1 MKHLIKADFKK
12 VSYLQSYRNFLIAI
26 FLLSIFFGITF
37 LFTIDLT
44 AGKKLTALSS
54 IEVMDITLLGIDVTT
69 IMLIIFTA
77 NFISKE
83 FSTDAIHTSLAIT
96 PLRQK
101 YFLSKTFFIV
111 KLTILVSIAL
121 ISLIFIIDQFILSIN
136 NMDRLSLLNQ
146 ALLIKLIG
154 AVIMPIFYSLL
165 SMAGTFYTQLASGG
179 VTFALGVMFMPALI
193 KMFPASFSD
202 VVLLIFPENS
212 LHVFTE
218 INTSSISGL
227 LINAVLILLLWILI
241 SNLLGFWKFKKSDF

>member
-12 VSYLQSYRNFLIAI
+12 VSYLQGYRNFLIAT
-26 FLLSIFFGITF
+26 FLLSILFGITF

-54 IEVMDITLLGIDVTT
+54 IEVIDITLLGIDVTA
-69 IMLIIFTA
+69 IMLIIFAA

-83 FSTDAIHTSLAIT
+83 FSTEAIHTSLAIT

-101 YFLSKTFFIV
+101 YFLSKILFIA
-111 KLTILVSIAL
+111 KLSILVSIVL
-121 ISLIFIIDQFILSIN
+121 TSFIFIIDQFILSVN
-136 NMDRLSLLNQ
+136 NMDKLSFFNT

-154 AVIMPIFYSLL
+154 AVIMPLFYSLL

-179 VTFALGVMFMPALI
+179 ITFALGVMFIPALI
-193 KMFPASFSD
+193 KMFPANFSD
-202 VVLLIFPENS
+202 IILPILPENS
-212 LHVFTE
+212 LHVFVE
-218 INTSSISGL
+218 IDISSISGS

-241 SNLLGFWKFKKSDF
+241 SNLLAFWKFKKSDF

>member
-202 VVLLIFPENS
+202 VVLPIFPENS

>member
-101 YFLSKTFFIV
+101 YFLSKILFIV

-121 ISLIFIIDQFILSIN
+121 ISLMFIIDQFILSIN

-146 ALLIKLIG
+146 ALFIKLIG

-193 KMFPASFSD
+193 KIFLEYLSD
-202 VVLLIFPENS
+202 VVLPIFFVYIFLFFLSINNS
-212 LHVFTE
+212 FIIGFFIYAVF
-218 INTSSISGL
+218 IN
-227 LINAVLILLLWILI
+227 
-241 SNLLGFWKFKKSDF
+241 